1 VRNNPLHFLSLN
13 VLEKRNWITTPAV
26 LFSLVALQFYFK
38 DRQDEKKKLWCKEKV
53 MLFLKPLKAS

>member
-1 VRNNPLHFLSLN
+1 VKNINNPLHFLSLN

-38 DRQDEKKKLWCKEKV
+38 DRQDEKKYFGVKKKLCY
-53 MLFLKPLKAS
+53 F